1 MVDSRHLN
9 SLMPAYSEWQQSMQ
23 EGGEVRATADEGAPL
38 KGRPA
43 RPMDMI
49 MERETRRWS
58 QSAVLSPVQMGPI
71 A

>member
-1 MVDSRHLN
+1 MLACS
-9 SLMPAYSEWQQSMQ
+9 AWQQGMH
-23 EGGEVRATADEGAPL
+23 EGGEVRAAADEGAPL

-43 RPMDMI
+43 RPMDII